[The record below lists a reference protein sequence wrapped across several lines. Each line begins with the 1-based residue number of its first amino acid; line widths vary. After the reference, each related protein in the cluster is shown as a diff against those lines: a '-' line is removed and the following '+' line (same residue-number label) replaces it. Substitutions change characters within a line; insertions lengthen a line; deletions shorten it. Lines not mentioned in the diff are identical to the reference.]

1 MWLVYIQAYHTKWI
15 LALKIKLEEQTSSK
29 IPTNDLVKLAEFV
42 LENILFF
49 NLTMKLGNRSL
60 VLLLGLSLRFH
71 MPVFIWIQLR

>member
-1 MWLVYIQAYHTKWI
+1 MWLVYIQTYHTKWI